1 MGFLLVSATLGFGER
16 RRSRIVW
23 WSQCEH
29 EGLYER
35 EARGS
40 EEGEGGITKAGVLTR
55 AGIEDATELPE
66 DGGRG
71 RGPREAGDSGSWK
84 RSPNG
89 FSP

>member
-1 MGFLLVSATLGFGER
+1 MWQMGFLLVSVTLGFGER
-16 RRSRIVW
+16 RCSRIVR

-55 AGIEDATELPE
+55 AGIKDATELPE
-66 DGGRG
+66 DGGRS
-71 RGPREAGDSGSWK
+71 RGPREAGDSGS
-84 RSPNG
+84 
-89 FSP
+89 